1 MLSAAH
7 RRRCAESCTSLPVPA
22 FGLWSDP
29 RHPQATA
36 LVRGPSRPRS
46 AINGI
51 AFMVAACAVVSLNDA
66 TVKWLTTEL
75 PVGEI
80 VCLRAVVAMA
90 LGLVFAWRERGYVS
104 LRISSPRLQLLRGLL
119 AAGGMFL
126 FVTGLRHLPLAD
138 AVAILFAAPL
148 FSFVLAIIVLGEGLS
163 ARRIVAS
170 LAGFAGI
177 VIMARPGTPHFT
189 WILLL
194 PLGGAL
200 CGGLREVIT
209 RHLSHRDSS
218 SSTYLAGTVVVALA
232 SLASIAF
239 GWEVPSGQQLL
250 LLGLAGVLVGF
261 AEYFMIEAYRH
272 AEVTLVAP
280 FVYTCMVWASLFGF
294 LIFGTLP
301 APAVVAGAT
310 FIIASGLY
318 LFRAESARAATLRT
332 ERRPTRRI

>member
-1 MLSAAH
+1 M
-7 RRRCAESCTSLPVPA
+7 
-22 FGLWSDP
+22 
-29 RHPQATA
+29 ATP

-46 AINGI
+46 AIVGI

-75 PVGEI
+75 PIGEI
-80 VCLRAVVAMA
+80 VCLRAAVAFC
-90 LGLVFAWRERGYVS
+90 LGLLFAWRERGYVS
-104 LRISSPRLQLLRGLL
+104 FRFSSPRLQLLRGLL

-126 FVTGLRHLPLAD
+126 FVAGLRHLPLAD

-148 FSFVLAIIVLGEGLS
+148 FSFVLAIVLLGEGLS
-163 ARRIVAS
+163 TRRI
-170 LAGFAGI
+170 LAALTGFAGI
-177 VIMARPGTPHFT
+177 VVMARPGTPHFT

-209 RHLSHRDSS
+209 RHLSHRDPS
-218 SSTYLAGTVVVALA
+218 SSTYLAGTAVVMVA

-239 GWEVPSGQQLL
+239 GWELPNVQQLL

-261 AEYFMIEAYRH
+261 AEYFMIEAYRN

-280 FVYTCMVWASLFGF
+280 FVYTSMVWASLFGF
-294 LIFGTLP
+294 LIFGTVP
-301 APAVVAGAT
+301 APAVVAGAVL
-310 FIIASGLY
+310 IIASGLY
-318 LFRAESARAATLRT
+318 LFRAESAVRTAATSRG
-332 ERRPTRRI
+332 RRARRI